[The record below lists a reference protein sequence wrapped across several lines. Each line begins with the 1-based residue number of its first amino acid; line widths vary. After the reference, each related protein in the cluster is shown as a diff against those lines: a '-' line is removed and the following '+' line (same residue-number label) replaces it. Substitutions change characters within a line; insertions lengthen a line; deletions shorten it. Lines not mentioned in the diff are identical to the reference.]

1 MNAPL
6 YNARIL
12 RLAAEMPHATRL
24 EEAGASVSKRSTVCG
39 SRVTVDVRVEGG
51 RVAAIGQE
59 VRACALGQASASL
72 MAAHAVG
79 RSAGELAEARDA
91 LAAFLAG
98 ARDDPGDWPGID
110 VLAPARPHPG
120 RHASILLPFE
130 AVAEAAAV
138 AAEGSG

>member
-110 VLAPARPHPG
+110 VLAPARPHRG

-130 AVAEAAAV
+130 AVAEAAAA
-138 AAEGSG
+138 AAERSE